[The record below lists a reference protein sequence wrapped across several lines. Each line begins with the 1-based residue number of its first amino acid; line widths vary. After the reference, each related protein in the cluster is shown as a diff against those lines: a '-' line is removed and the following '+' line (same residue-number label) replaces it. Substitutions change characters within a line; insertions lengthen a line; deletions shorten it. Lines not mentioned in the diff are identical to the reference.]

1 VVGVPALPWDEAES
15 AFAAMPGDGE
25 IMGSKKIL
33 LGSAAIVVVA
43 SAALLAP
50 SLASG
55 QMLVPAVAPVSLVED
70 RPGNGE
76 GNGEGK
82 AWGHHKD
89 SPDFPGNNGRGHDKK
104 DDAAADDAAEDAPG
118 GNGEGKAWGH
128 HKDSPDFPGNNG
140 RGHDKKDD

>member
-1 VVGVPALPWDEAES
+1 
-15 AFAAMPGDGE
+15 MTPGDGE

-55 QMLVPAVAPVSLVED
+55 QMLVPAVAPVSVMDD
-70 RPGNGE
+70 RPEGGDDNGQGKAWGHHKDSPDFPGNNGRGHDEKDDAADDAPGE
-76 GNGEGK
+76 DGQGK

-104 DDAAADDAAEDAPG
+104 DD
-118 GNGEGKAWGH
+118 
-128 HKDSPDFPGNNG
+128 
-140 RGHDKKDD
+140 